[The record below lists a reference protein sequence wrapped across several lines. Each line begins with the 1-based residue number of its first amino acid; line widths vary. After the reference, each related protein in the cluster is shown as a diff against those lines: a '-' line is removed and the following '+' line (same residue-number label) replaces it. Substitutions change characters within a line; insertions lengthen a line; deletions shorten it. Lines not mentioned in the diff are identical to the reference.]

1 MPTEKDRTRGS
12 RHRVKH
18 NIPSEYKKPCFYC
31 VGSQTLEH
39 VFEQEP
45 GQPALDIPV
54 WVEGLF

>member
-54 WVEGLF
+54 